1 VAVGYSELETKLI
14 ELLKLSEAESKAREN
29 RLLEQVQTLAQ
40 QVTDSAAQVQKLAQQ
55 QTKLIEQYNIIAG
68 LLNEELQR

>member
-1 VAVGYSELETKLI
+1 MTELETKLI
-14 ELLKLSEAESKAREN
+14 ELLKLSEAESKAREQ
-29 RLLEQVQTLAQ
+29 RLLSSVESLRQQVTESAQ
-40 QVTDSAAQVQKLAQQ
+40 QVQQLAQQ